1 MAVTKKTST
10 VPVNM
15 MDTLNSLNNAATKA
29 PVPQTQPQVQ
39 QPVRE
44 TVQIQQETPVQA
56 RLTPQPVQTMT
67 QQQFSSVNSQKP
79 LKSDGIPTVEM
90 VEHAA
95 EKQEPK
101 PVSSST
107 EKTMISLRLLK
118 NDKEKFQEFFK
129 SCGLS
134 FTDGLYMAAD
144 FVEREVENGR
154 LQMSKSGIQYK

>member
-1 MAVTKKTST
+1 MAIGKKTT
-10 VPVNM
+10 QKPVNM
-15 MDTLNSLNNAATKA
+15 ADTFAALNNAAA
-29 PVPQTQPQVQ
+29 GVQ
-39 QPVRE
+39 QTPVNVQTE
-44 TVQIQQETPVQA
+44 TVQKEIPVQTPVQ
-56 RLTPQPVQTMT
+56 PVQQNYSAPVQPQTVA
-67 QQQFSSVNSQKP
+67 QAPVSSVNS

-90 VEHAA
+90 VEASRA
-95 EKQEPK
+95 IEKQPS
-101 PVSSST
+101 VSSPST

-144 FVEREVENGR
+144 FIEREVENGR

>member
-1 MAVTKKTST
+1 MAVAKKAAT

-15 MDTLNSLNNAATKA
+15 MDTFNSLNNAASNT
-29 PVPQTQPQVQ
+29 TQPAAHSVQ
-39 QPVRE
+39 ETSVQPAQQSVQTFQPVYSNLSNKNN
-44 TVQIQQETPVQA
+44 TV
-56 RLTPQPVQTMT
+56 
-67 QQQFSSVNSQKP
+67 SQNKYDK
-79 LKSDGIPTVEM
+79 LITVDM
-90 VEHAA
+90 VESAQTKHESKNAVT
-95 EKQEPK
+95 P
-101 PVSSST
+101 ST

-144 FVEREVENGR
+144 FIQREVENGH

>member
-1 MAVTKKTST
+1 MAIGKKST
-10 VPVNM
+10 QKPVNM
-15 MDTLNSLNNAATKA
+15 ADTFAALNNAAVGVQQAPAKTQTSPVQNEVPVQTPVQPVQQNYSA
-29 PVPQTQPQVQ
+29 PVQQTVTQ
-39 QPVRE
+39 QPV
-44 TVQIQQETPVQA
+44 
-56 RLTPQPVQTMT
+56 
-67 QQQFSSVNSQKP
+67 SSVNS

-90 VEHAA
+90 VEASRSAVKA
-95 EKQEPK
+95 E
-101 PVSSST
+101 PVTSPST

-144 FVEREVENGR
+144 FIQREVENGR